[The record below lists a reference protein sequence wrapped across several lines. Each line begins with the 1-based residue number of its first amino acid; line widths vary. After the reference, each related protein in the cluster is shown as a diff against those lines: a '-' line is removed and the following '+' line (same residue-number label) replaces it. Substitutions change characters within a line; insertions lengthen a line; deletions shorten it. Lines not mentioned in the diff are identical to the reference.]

1 MFNIDLLNI
10 KSKMVEKMSTGVS
23 QADGSIKAEATMDP
37 EHVAGS
43 VLNIASL
50 PLDANIQFMT
60 IMATKMP
67 YIGRG

>member
-1 MFNIDLLNI
+1 
-10 KSKMVEKMSTGVS
+10 MSTGVP

-37 EHVAGS
+37 DHVATS
-43 VLNIASL
+43 VLNIANL
-50 PLDANIQFMT
+50 PLDTNVQFMT